1 MHGDHSVRG
10 QPRCTLHS
18 AQCPL
23 VIAPYRSAS
32 AALAHAMAAMARIS
46 GHPPFF
52 QASESAILVESDAW
66 HPTNIRN
73 VDMAIVGRV
82 VGRRVSINHQMPYAP
97 AEKPCVF
104 WCPRRCAAA
113 QPPDSVR
120 NLKPALFK

>member
-1 MHGDHSVRG
+1 MPVGY
-10 QPRCTLHS
+10 C
-18 AQCPL
+18 
-23 VIAPYRSAS
+23 
-32 AALAHAMAAMARIS
+32 ALPICIS
-46 GHPPFF
+46 GACARNGGYGANFWTPTLF